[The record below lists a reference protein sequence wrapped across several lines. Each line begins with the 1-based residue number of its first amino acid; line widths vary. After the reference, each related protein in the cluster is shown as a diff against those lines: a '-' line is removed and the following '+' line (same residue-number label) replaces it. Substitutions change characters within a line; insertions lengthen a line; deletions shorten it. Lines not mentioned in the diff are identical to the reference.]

1 MDDGDG
7 RGSDDLLA
15 LATALEATTASIAT
29 AIPDALGSA
38 GPRELAEAVARARRA
53 SLSCAS
59 AFKSLVEMR
68 YPLAC

>member
-1 MDDGDG
+1 MDDGN
-7 RGSDDLLA
+7 RTDDLLA

-29 AIPDALGSA
+29 AIPDARGSA

-53 SLSCAS
+53 SFSCAS
-59 AFKSLVEMR
+59 AFRSLIEMR